1 MPHLIA
7 PLGGITIDECVAQLS
22 SAHDCLVTAAQEM
35 LAHANEIEADY
46 WGSDF
51 KRLQVRLPSPRPAIL
66 QQSTHNFGEVVNQ
79 VAGLE
84 RLLDGLRWFATERPQ
99 AHVVSCHPSTSSAPG
114 DNDVILS
121 QAEEMFRIE
130 VFDIAGSKMTNN
142 KLHTT
147 LQTFGLETGWVSGR
161 LLVFVSASVAPRVAP
176 LTRGLGRFH
185 FASLHQ
191 GERTHVLELLHD

>member
-1 MPHLIA
+1 VPHLIE
-7 PLGGITIDECVAQLS
+7 PLGNIPLNDCIAQLS
-22 SAHDCLVTAAQEM
+22 SAHDCLVGAAKEM
-35 LAHANEIEADY
+35 LAHANDIEADY

-51 KRLQVRLPSPRPAIL
+51 KRLQVKLPSPRPAVL
-66 QQSTHNFGEVVNQ
+66 QQSAHNFGEIVNQ

-84 RLLDGLRWFATERPQ
+84 RLLDGLRWFTTQRPN
-99 AHVVSCHPSTSSAPG
+99 AHVVTCHPSTSSAPG

-121 QAEEMFRIE
+121 KGTETFRVE
-130 VFDIAGSKMTNN
+130 VFDIAGTKVTNN

-161 LLVFVSASVAPRVAP
+161 LLLFVSASVAPRIGP

-185 FASLHQ
+185 FESLHQ